1 MPMTENFQIDVH
13 VQSEDASTL
22 GQDVRAGLSQRP
34 KSIPP
39 KHFYDERGSQ
49 LFDAICHTPEYY
61 VTRTEQALLERIVDD
76 VVAVSDPTDL
86 VELGSGAARK
96 TRTLLESML
105 RRSGS
110 VRYVPL
116 DVSEE
121 MLRSS
126 AERLL
131 ADYPELTVHGLVADY
146 ERHLDA
152 LPNGRRRLIAFLGS
166 TLGNFPDDEAV
177 AFLRGVGRTMGP
189 DDRFLLGL
197 DLVKASRVLDAAYND
212 AQGLTAAFNKNVLA
226 VINERLLAGF
236 DLRAFDHEARFV
248 PERSQVEMRLR
259 ATRAQRVPIR
269 RLEME
274 VEFERGEAILTEI
287 SRKFTR
293 QGAEDM
299 FARAGLAL
307 ETWHLSE
314 DGYFALA
321 LLTKA

>member
-1 MPMTENFQIDVH
+1 MTDRLQIEIH
-13 VQSEDASTL
+13 VQPEDASTL
-22 GQDVRAGLSQRP
+22 ARDVRAGLMQRP

-39 KHFYDERGSQ
+39 KHFYDERGSE

-61 VTRTEQALLERIVDD
+61 VTRTEQALLERIVDE
-76 VVAVSDPTDL
+76 VVAANDPSDL

-96 TRTLLESML
+96 TRTLLASML

-116 DVSEE
+116 DVSEA
-121 MLRSS
+121 MLRVS

-131 ADYPELTVHGLVADY
+131 ADYPQLTVHGLVADY
-146 ERHLDA
+146 ERHLHV

-166 TLGNFPDDEAV
+166 TLGNFPDAEAV
-177 AFLRGVGRTMGP
+177 AFLQSVGRTMGP
-189 DDRFLLGL
+189 EDRFLLGL
-197 DLVKASRVLDAAYND
+197 DLVKEQPVLDAAYND

-226 VINERLLAGF
+226 VINDRLHAGF
-236 DLRAFDHEARFV
+236 DLHAFDHEARFV

-259 ATRAQRVPIR
+259 ARRAQRVPIR

-274 VEFERGEAILTEI
+274 VEFESGEDILTEI

-293 QGAEDM
+293 PGAEEM

-307 ETWHLSE
+307 EAWHLSA
-314 DGYFALA
+314 DAYFALA
-321 LLTKA
+321 LLRAT